1 MKLVTFILG
10 IFFIIDVSALGK
22 IHNAVPI
29 YTDKPFATIGNINY
43 LYNESPV
50 GKYLE
55 SIYVYQNI
63 VSGDNPATHLIVS
76 EYSSYEN
83 YEKALEAVEFGKDP
97 EAAFIWYATSN
108 ELPFKPLAN
117 NQDRILATNNPEN
130 WKNNTYFMAINLA
143 VSDPAKYLK
152 AWKKMS
158 AETTKFFPDGSS
170 WLSESYGGTSPF
182 THNVLISANSYADLM
197 NGLDKV
203 YKSKSFAD
211 FQKETAGIR
220 KVIARTSAKRIAS
233 FSR

>member
-1 MKLVTFILG
+1 MKLVTFIIG

-29 YTDKPFATIGNINY
+29 YTDKPFATIGNIDY

-55 SIYVYQNI
+55 SIYIYQNI

-108 ELPFKPLAN
+108 ELPFKP
-117 NQDRILATNNPEN
+117 
-130 WKNNTYFMAINLA
+130 
-143 VSDPAKYLK
+143 
-152 AWKKMS
+152 
-158 AETTKFFPDGSS
+158 
-170 WLSESYGGTSPF
+170 
-182 THNVLISANSYADLM
+182 
-197 NGLDKV
+197 
-203 YKSKSFAD
+203 
-211 FQKETAGIR
+211 
-220 KVIARTSAKRIAS
+220 
-233 FSR
+233 